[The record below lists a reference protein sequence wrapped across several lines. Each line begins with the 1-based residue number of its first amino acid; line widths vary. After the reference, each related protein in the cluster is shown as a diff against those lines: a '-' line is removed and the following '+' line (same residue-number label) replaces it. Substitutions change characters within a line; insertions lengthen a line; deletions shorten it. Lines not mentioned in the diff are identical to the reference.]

1 MLKKA
6 GLDEATAIVT
16 LTLSDEV
23 NLEILKIAKQNNILR
38 LSSIINDSSHIDKFK
53 ELKVLIPIN
62 SNIINMKI
70 VKEKYKI
77 KILVVCLINSDLFRD
92 KKLVNDLF
100 KFSS

>member
-1 MLKKA
+1 SIEKIIFLISVLRTNEISLKGKKPP
-6 GLDEATAIVT
+6 E
-16 LTLSDEV
+16 
-23 NLEILKIAKQNNILR
+23 EIKL
-38 LSSIINDSSHIDKFK
+38 IDKFK

-77 KILVVCLINSDLFRD
+77 KILTVCLINSDLLRD
-92 KKLVNDLF
+92 KKLVNDFF